1 MAFPGYVDISSFQ
14 PSAVNWAAYV
24 LWSKQVDGVARLAV
38 RASEGT
44 VPATPGT
51 NVGDTH
57 YAAYVSG
64 IRSVDPNA
72 VVIHYHYAYP
82 QYNAPTDEV
91 NWMASQVAQVG
102 LAAQDVI
109 MLDFEENA
117 TSGTNDA
124 WALAWLEAAKAKFGR
139 TPVIYAS
146 LSMVQNRLQ
155 NSALA
160 AYPLI
165 LADWTGGTTPPATPA
180 PWHDMWA
187 WQYTDNLAS
196 VPGFG
201 SASVDANFFLHV
213 SYPPLVTNHGAVLDL
228 QKSYQLDGGSQ
239 DKCGPWTASELR
251 FAGLPGQGA
260 RGTAGDV
267 GHWASAEYVKWIGP
281 DVPSDQQGSSI
292 DNMHEF
298 FTDALD
304 PKGGQRNLHWHDIPA
319 INPSSNRSDDNKRVI
334 RALDAGYP
342 VAVTVNEQ
350 SVKRPDGSNP
360 FPWQPGLGPVNHIF
374 TIVGHT
380 SDGFFLVD
388 DELNLNDGWPDKYSQ
403 SALEMH
409 WASVI
414 QVVGPDPAHP
424 WLLPIPDVDDP
435 LQYPAGFVA
444 QTFGGSPVGVPNGWK
459 LSADGA
465 ALTASNG
472 VAVRMGFE
480 KEVIN
485 ASPQWDP
492 ANVPQAPEYHVDQV
506 LLHRPDLGAGQV
518 QPFRDD
524 LLWWTPATGVVRE
537 KELGV
542 EIWLREQK
550 IQALTAALSSAQA
563 QLASVQA
570 QLAACQAAGSG
581 VPAELQAAVN
591 QAVTELQ
598 SAAASVSSIAG
609 QLQPFVK

>member
-1 MAFPGYVDISSFQ
+1 MAFPGYVDISSWQ

-24 LWSKQVDGVARLAV
+24 AWSKAVDGVARLAV

-44 VPATPGT
+44 APATPGT

-57 YAAYVSG
+57 YASYVSG
-64 IRSVDPNA
+64 IRAADPNA
-72 VVIHYHYAYP
+72 IVIHYHYAYP
-82 QYNAPTDEV
+82 QFNSPQAEV
-91 NWMASQVAQVG
+91 DWMASQVAQVG
-102 LAAQDVI
+102 LGPQDLI
-109 MLDFEENA
+109 MLDFEENVA
-117 TSGTNDA
+117 SGTNDA
-124 WALAWLEAAKAKFGR
+124 WALAWLEAAKSKFGR

-155 NSALA
+155 NSQLSAF
-160 AYPLI
+160 PLI
-165 LADWTGGTTPPATPA
+165 LADWTGGVTPPSAPA
-180 PWHDMWA
+180 PWSSLWA
-187 WQYTDNLAS
+187 WQYTDNLSS

-201 SASVDANFFLHV
+201 SASVDANFYLHV
-213 SYPPLVTNHGAVLDL
+213 GNTPPPPPVHLVTNHGAVLDL
-228 QKSYQLDGGSQ
+228 RKSYQLDGGSQ

-251 FAGLPGQGA
+251 FAGLPGHGAQG
-260 RGTAGDV
+260 TTGDV
-267 GHWASAEYVKWIGP
+267 GTWAHTEYEKWIGQ
-281 DVPSDQQGSSI
+281 DVVSDQQGSSI

-298 FTDALD
+298 FTDSTD
-304 PKGGQRNLHWHDIPA
+304 PDPNGAHQRNLHWHDIPA
-319 INPSSNRSDDNKRVI
+319 INPSSNRSDDNRRVI

-360 FPWQPGLGPVNHIF
+360 YPWQPALGPVNHIF

-388 DELNLNDGWPDKYSQ
+388 DELNLNDAWPDKYSQ

-444 QTFGGSPVGVPNGWK
+444 QTFGGEQVGVPNGWK

-465 ALTASNG
+465 TLTATNG
-472 VAVRMGFE
+472 VSLHTGF
-480 KEVIN
+480 KDEVIN
-485 ASPQWDP
+485 ATPQWDP
-492 ANVPQAPEYHVDQV
+492 ANVPQTPEYHVDQV

-524 LLWWTPATGVVRE
+524 LLWFTPANGVVRE
-537 KELGV
+537 KELGL

-550 IQALTAALSSAQA
+550 IQALTATLS
-563 QLASVQA
+563 SVQA
-570 QLAACQAAGSG
+570 QLDACQASSG
-581 VPAELQAAVN
+581 GIPADLQAAVN
-591 QAVTELQ
+591 QIVAE
-598 SAAASVSSIAG
+598 
-609 QLQPFVK
+609 LQPFVK